1 MATFV
6 EGEDSRYPVEDI
18 TAVKRVFGKFYF
30 RVKWKDYDSSSDDT
44 WEPIESFQ
52 RSTNFDSSSSSSSN
66 RSNSAGR
73 ISSRDDGGSST
84 DSADSDE
91 EKGCRELVESLQRQH
106 DKQLPT
112 GISPLTAAARKCDE
126 SAEGTLQL
134 LREEDSEQTQF
145 GFEDLLAAVEGST
158 RHGELQQQLSA
169 LSAPTR
175 RAAAAVAA
183 AAEAAATGDS
193 DAAEAAA
200 EAAKQLQLDSG
211 VLPERLP
218 MHKQQLQLR
227 KQQFDFAQRDA
238 SKWIPL
244 VQQQR
249 QRQQQQFGYTA
260 AAAAAA
266 STRTVQQAAALMR
279 PQGFEQA
286 LLDAVNSCNTEQQ
299 QLQQEQALA
308 PADPI
313 RRRQEQQ
320 QAARLRFLL
329 SQEHRRLHR
338 LKRIKAKEGRKKRR
352 QLETRQQQQLLER
365 LQQENPELAQ
375 QLQQQLQQQH
385 AQQRLLRQQNAR
397 AKWAR
402 IAQRFGGRDMQA
414 EISRQQQRGLDD
426 RRALEKA
433 AKGQQ
438 ETDESES
445 DGSGSAEEDIE
456 DEARTPKTAGE
467 KLALLRSAA
476 AATTATRRGTGDED
490 AETPELPNKGLFAL
504 PFLRNGIEKARQE
517 AAALKAKI
525 ERRRQQRAAG
535 IPSSSSSGSS
545 SGEEEEEDASSDSGS
560 GESEGEGSDEVG
572 EGMAA
577 GSSSNPAA
585 AAAKLRAAA
594 VRRGMKRRKEARA
607 GVAAA
612 CATATAILEADQQQL
627 KEAEAYV
634 ASLLDGGGGLEALM
648 NPTEA
653 VAEVKGPCQQQQQ
666 QQEEKEQ
673 QEEQQLP
680 VQGGKQNGE
689 EAENEGLHVSS
700 KAAIAL
706 LSRTLEQQ
714 KAEQQEQRKKKK
726 KQQQRDY
733 AKEAA
738 NKQAEAEAHLKRQR
752 EGHCDTSPSNPWLQQ
767 QKKSKGGSNAK
778 AAPAPVAEGKSEP
791 FKTLQDGLQ
800 DFLQSVADDAGAPD
814 EDADATDPAC
824 SERKLEKRQQ
834 RQHQQQRREDQGLL
848 VQQAFVEGDEEAMFR
863 AEAAEEAAEG
873 KEEDSSFLPGWGTW
887 AGAGAKKPRRR
898 ATAGAAAAAVAA
910 PAVGKAL
917 VVLNT
922 KDDKKSSKYFV
933 SQLPKY
939 VQPEEYAAKMRQAVG
954 PEWNSAMAHRR
965 LIAPRVD
972 VRVGAVVPPLQS
984 AKLLEPEA
992 RETLLNLWTL
1002 KGSKKKKS
1010 RVRL

>member
-1 MATFV
+1 MSWYTESHSGYQVQEQAALPK
-6 EGEDSRYPVEDI
+6 R
-18 TAVKRVFGKFYF
+18 AVVAAAAECPCDPPHVPSCPCPRIPRRVFST
-30 RVKWKDYDSSSDDT
+30 DSPPWTRAQQVDSQQQQQKQQQRQMAGGMGARRGRRANTVGPPRAKRAVPPSSDDD
-44 WEPIESFQ
+44 EEDVPEAFLDIAVSG
-52 RSTNFDSSSSSSSN
+52 SS
-66 RSNSAGR
+66 
-73 ISSRDDGGSST
+73 GGSST

-134 LREEDSEQTQF
+134 LREEDSEQTQ
-145 GFEDLLAAVEGST
+145 
-158 RHGELQQQLSA
+158 
-169 LSAPTR
+169 
-175 RAAAAVAA
+175 
-183 AAEAAATGDS
+183 
-193 DAAEAAA
+193 
-200 EAAKQLQLDSG
+200 
-211 VLPERLP
+211 RLP
-218 MHKQQLQLR
+218 MHKQQLHLR

-313 RRRQEQQ
+313 RRR
-320 QAARLRFLL
+320 
-329 SQEHRRLHR
+329 
-338 LKRIKAKEGRKKRR
+338 
-352 QLETRQQQQLLER
+352 
-365 LQQENPELAQ
+365 
-375 QLQQQLQQQH
+375 
-385 AQQRLLRQQNAR
+385 
-397 AKWAR
+397 
-402 IAQRFGGRDMQA
+402 
-414 EISRQQQRGLDD
+414 RGLDD

-438 ETDESES
+438 ETDGMFCWSNVRE
-445 DGSGSAEEDIE
+445 
-456 DEARTPKTAGE
+456 
-467 KLALLRSAA
+467 
-476 AATTATRRGTGDED
+476 
-490 AETPELPNKGLFAL
+490 F
-504 PFLRNGIEKARQE
+504 
-517 AAALKAKI
+517 
-525 ERRRQQRAAG
+525 
-535 IPSSSSSGSS
+535 
-545 SGEEEEEDASSDSGS
+545 EEEEDASSDSGS
-560 GESEGEGSDEVG
+560 GESEGEGSDEV
-572 EGMAA
+572 
-577 GSSSNPAA
+577 
-585 AAAKLRAAA
+585 
-594 VRRGMKRRKEARA
+594 
-607 GVAAA
+607 
-612 CATATAILEADQQQL
+612 ATAILEADQQQL

-653 VAEVKGPCQQQQQ
+653 VA
-666 QQEEKEQ
+666 
-673 QEEQQLP
+673 
-680 VQGGKQNGE
+680 
-689 EAENEGLHVSS
+689 
-700 KAAIAL
+700 
-706 LSRTLEQQ
+706 
-714 KAEQQEQRKKKK
+714 
-726 KQQQRDY
+726 
-733 AKEAA
+733 EAA

-778 AAPAPVAEGKSEP
+778 AAPAPVSEGKSEP

-800 DFLQSVADDAGAPD
+800 DFVGLVPVLLGMMAKGSLFLRAPCFCCDCHDAALAVFVA
-814 EDADATDPAC
+814 
-824 SERKLEKRQQ
+824 
-834 RQHQQQRREDQGLL
+834 GLL

-873 KEEDSSFLPGWGTW
+873 KEEDYARACFSLHPLALRLYVLGMGKRYLPRFDCVSVQL
-887 AGAGAKKPRRR
+887 PSY
-898 ATAGAAAAAVAA
+898 
-910 PAVGKAL
+910 PVGERG
-917 VVLNT
+917 
-922 KDDKKSSKYFV
+922 
-933 SQLPKY
+933 QEPLPKY